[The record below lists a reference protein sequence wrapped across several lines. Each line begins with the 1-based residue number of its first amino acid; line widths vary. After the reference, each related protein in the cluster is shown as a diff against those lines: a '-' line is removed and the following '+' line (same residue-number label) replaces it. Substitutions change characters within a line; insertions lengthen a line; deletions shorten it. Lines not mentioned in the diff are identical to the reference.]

1 MLIFIYIVNANLMKL
16 LQVSLDALI
25 AMYYNCT
32 VKTCYIE
39 IGKQSLVLFSCTYW
53 PGKELLFTQGVI

>member
-1 MLIFIYIVNANLMKL
+1 MKL

-32 VKTCYIE
+32 VKTCYTE
-39 IGKQSLVLFSCTYW
+39 IVKQSLVLFSCTYW

>member
-1 MLIFIYIVNANLMKL
+1 MLMFIYIVNANLMKL

-25 AMYYNCT
+25 AMNYYCS
-32 VKTCYIE
+32 VKTYYTK

-53 PGKELLFTQGVI
+53 PGKELLLTQGVI